1 MRCASYLS
9 LVVSYSGIVASWQP
23 RAAEN
28 LPEPVECQ
36 ARPEPTRL
44 RRRTDLDTHTVMHAS
59 ELASSVRPHSSILR
73 SSAVHCSASRP
84 VCGHHSLPAVSVS
97 LREQEGC
104 VLPAL
109 QHQKRHWRIQ
119 ASNRGFTDPT
129 PADRWNSSSALA
141 LRELLV
147 WPVPASRHVCFF
159 YPEPSAQVSTCRFK
173 QTAEN
178 LGRSLRRTATDVS
191 DRVDLPGKA
200 QHAASRCEV
209 GTSLPAREALG
220 CLFTLTFSPAP
231 LCAG

>member
-9 LVVSYSGIVASWQP
+9 LVVSYSGVVASWQP

-44 RRRTDLDTHTVMHAS
+44 RRRTDLDTRTIMHAS
-59 ELASSVRPHSSILR
+59 ELASSVRLHSSILR
-73 SSAVHCSASRP
+73 SSSAVHCSASRP

-104 VLPAL
+104 VQPAL
-109 QHQKRHWRIQ
+109 QRQKRHWKIQ

-129 PADRWNSSSALA
+129 PADRWDSSSALA
-141 LRELLV
+141 LLELLV
-147 WPVPASRHVCFF
+147 WSPSCPTFHSVPRVELSF
-159 YPEPSAQVSTCRFK
+159 CRFK

-200 QHAASRCEV
+200 QHAASRCAA
-209 GTSLPAREALG
+209 GTSLPAREAQL
-220 CLFTLTFSPAP
+220 SPHVYHQF
-231 LCAG
+231 